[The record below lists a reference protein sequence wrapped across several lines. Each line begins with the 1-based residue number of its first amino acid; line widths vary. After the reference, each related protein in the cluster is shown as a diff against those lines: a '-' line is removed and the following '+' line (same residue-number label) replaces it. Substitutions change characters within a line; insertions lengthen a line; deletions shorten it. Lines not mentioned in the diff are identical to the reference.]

1 MNQAVDAFLN
11 KVWKEITTIY
21 AQESKRIN
29 EIKDGSNLQ
38 VGVHNYLRVTWR
50 KGKFTWAKG
59 KIHIDFSKLSYS
71 SSYKLEADTYI
82 MELTDELLTEEFF
95 PALCGLVDDL
105 FRSEE
110 LGPRFFDYKFEVVFE
125 FEWENSKLTLNKQ
138 LLNEPKLNQLQ
149 KTLDHFIQ
157 TRILPD
163 SPVLPEEKD
172 VFFFAYH
179 LGNPD
184 LMKQDVEVIDPL
196 VRRLSDK
203 LTTKQELKNG
213 LISRYTLALKKWVN
227 NYFLPQHFTRSD
239 DYGMIWTL
247 KEDHPS
253 VDAREM
259 DFFLYVALQIGFTET
274 DIPQEYMELAVQLGS
289 KKAADYLK
297 NGSGKFARTYRGEL
311 IEGRNNDITQT
322 IEIRILSEEE
332 LAYKEALDYII
343 DLLKQ
348 GFSKSYQLKLESSQ
362 KNFLPLKEL
371 ARSELHQFFANA
383 LSYPALFPKLA
394 EYADTAMEEY
404 AWYED
409 VEPSEES
416 VMPGTYAVMGL
427 GLYSEDYFPLV
438 CRYME
443 LVDTEHQ
450 LAQDGYAE
458 AFIEAHGVKKELMP
472 VIVSI
477 LQGGID
483 EGTLVKNLIIDS
495 LELAGALFEA
505 LKDKEIYECEMVLC
519 RIFESIENLV
529 EETQKA
535 QAPLKEALDQLLAL
549 QIEMT

>member
-1 MNQAVDAFLN
+1 MNQAVEAFLN

-29 EIKDGSNLQ
+29 EFKDGSTLQ
-38 VGVHNYLRVTWR
+38 AGVHNYLRVMWR
-50 KGKFTWAKG
+50 KGKFTWSKG

-71 SSYKLEADTYI
+71 GSYKLEADTYI

-110 LGPRFFDYKFEVVFE
+110 LESRFFDYKFEVVFE
-125 FEWENSKLTLNKQ
+125 FERENSKLTLNNQ

-157 TRILPD
+157 TMTLSDSLILP
-163 SPVLPEEKD
+163 EKD
-172 VFFFAYH
+172 IFFFAMH
-179 LGNPD
+179 LVNPD
-184 LMKQDVEVIDPL
+184 LMRQEVEVIDPL
-196 VRRLSDK
+196 IRRLSDK
-203 LTTKQELKNG
+203 LNNNQELKNNW
-213 LISRYTLALKKWVN
+213 IRRYTSAFDKWAID
-227 NYFLPQHFTRSD
+227 FLLQHFTRSSN
-239 DYGMIWTL
+239 YGMNWTL
-247 KEDHPS
+247 KEVHPS
-253 VDAREM
+253 VDTIEM
-259 DFFLYVALQIGFTET
+259 EFFLYTTLQIGNS
-274 DIPQEYMELAVQLGS
+274 DPYIPQKYMELAIQLGS
-289 KKAADYLK
+289 KEAAEYLK

-343 DLLKQ
+343 NLLKQ
-348 GFSKSYQLKLESSQ
+348 KFPKSYQLKLESSQ

-458 AFIEAHGVKKELMP
+458 AFIEVHGVKKELMP

-505 LKDKEIYECEMVLC
+505 LKGKEIYECEMVLC

-535 QAPLKEALDQLLAL
+535 QPPLKEALEQLLAL

>member
-1 MNQAVDAFLN
+1 MNQAVEAFLN

-29 EIKDGSNLQ
+29 EFKDGSTLQ
-38 VGVHNYLRVTWR
+38 AGVHNYLRVMWR
-50 KGKFTWAKG
+50 KGKFTWSKG

-125 FEWENSKLTLNKQ
+125 FEWEKSKLTLNKQ
-138 LLNEPKLNQLQ
+138 LLNEPKLIQLQ

-179 LGNPD
+179 LVNPD

-196 VRRLSDK
+196 VRCLSDK

-259 DFFLYVALQIGFTET
+259 DFFLYAALQIGFTET
-274 DIPQEYMELAVQLGS
+274 DIPQEYMELAIQLGS

-297 NGSGKFARTYRGEL
+297 NGSGKIARTYRGEL

-343 DLLKQ
+343 NLLKQ
-348 GFSKSYQLKLESSQ
+348 EFPKSYQLKLESSQ

-505 LKDKEIYECEMVLC
+505 LKGKEIYECEMVLC

-535 QAPLKEALDQLLAL
+535 QPPLKEALEQLLAL

>member
-1 MNQAVDAFLN
+1 MEAFLN

-29 EIKDGSNLQ
+29 EIKDGSTLQ

>member
-1 MNQAVDAFLN
+1 LNQAVEAFLN

-29 EIKDGSNLQ
+29 EFKGERTLQ
-38 VGVHNYLRVTWR
+38 AGVHNYLRVTWR

-59 KIHIDFSKLSYS
+59 KIHIDFSKSSYS
-71 SSYKLEADTYI
+71 GSYKLEVDTYI
-82 MELTDELLTEEFF
+82 TELTDELLTEEFF

-110 LGPRFFDYKFEVVFE
+110 LGPHLFDYKFEVVFE
-125 FEWENSKLTLNKQ
+125 FEWEKSKLTLNKQ
-138 LLNEPKLNQLQ
+138 LLNEPKLIQLQ

-157 TRILPD
+157 TMILSD
-163 SPVLPEEKD
+163 SLMLPEKD
-172 VFFFAYH
+172 IFFFAKH
-179 LGNPD
+179 LVNPD
-184 LMKQDVEVIDPL
+184 LMKQEVEVIDPL
-196 VRRLSDK
+196 IRRLSDK
-203 LTTKQELKNG
+203 LNNNQELKNNWVR
-213 LISRYTLALKKWVN
+213 RYTSAFDKWAID
-227 NYFLPQHFTRSD
+227 FLLQHFTRSSN
-239 DYGMIWTL
+239 YGMNWTL
-247 KEDHPS
+247 KEVHPS
-253 VDAREM
+253 VDAIEM
-259 DFFLYVALQIGFTET
+259 EFFLYTTLQIGNS
-274 DIPQEYMELAVQLGS
+274 DPYIPQKYMELAIQLGS
-289 KKAADYLK
+289 KEAADYLK
-297 NGSGKFARTYRGEL
+297 NGSGKFACTYRGEL

-322 IEIRILSEEE
+322 IAIRILSEEE

-348 GFSKSYQLKLESSQ
+348 GFSKSYQLKLESSR

-438 CRYME
+438 SRYME

-483 EGTLVKNLIIDS
+483 EGTLVNNLTIDS
-495 LELAGALFEA
+495 LELAEALFEA
-505 LKDKEIYECEMVLC
+505 LKGKEIYECEMVLC

-535 QAPLKEALDQLLAL
+535 QPPLKEALKQLLAL

>member
-1 MNQAVDAFLN
+1 MNQAVEAFLN

-29 EIKDGSNLQ
+29 EFKDGSTLQ

-59 KIHIDFSKLSYS
+59 KIHIDFSKSSYS
-71 SSYKLEADTYI
+71 SPYKLDVDAYI

-95 PALCGLVDDL
+95 PALCRLVDDL

-110 LGPRFFDYKFEVVFE
+110 LGPRFFDYKFEIVFE
-125 FEWENSKLTLNKQ
+125 FEWERSKLTLNKQ
-138 LLNEPKLNQLQ
+138 LLNEPKLSQLQ

-157 TRILPD
+157 TMILSD
-163 SPVLPEEKD
+163 SLMLPEKD
-172 VFFFAYH
+172 VFFFAKH
-179 LGNPD
+179 LVNPD
-184 LMKQDVEVIDPL
+184 LMKQEVEVIDPL

-203 LTTKQELKNG
+203 LNNNQELKNNW
-213 LISRYTLALKKWVN
+213 IRRYTSAFDKWAID
-227 NYFLPQHFTRSD
+227 FLSQHFTRSSN
-239 DYGMIWTL
+239 YGMNWTL
-247 KEDHPS
+247 KEVHPP
-253 VDAREM
+253 VDTIEM
-259 DFFLYVALQIGFTET
+259 EFFLYTALQIGNS
-274 DIPQEYMELAVQLGS
+274 DPYIPQKYMELAIQLGS
-289 KKAADYLK
+289 KEAADYLK

-322 IEIRILSEEE
+322 IEIQILSEEE

-483 EGTLVKNLIIDS
+483 EGTLVKNLTIDS
-495 LELAGALFEA
+495 LELAEALFEA

-535 QAPLKEALDQLLAL
+535 QAPLKEALEQLLAL

>member
-1 MNQAVDAFLN
+1 MNQAVEAFLN
-11 KVWKEITTIY
+11 MVWKEITTIY
-21 AQESKRIN
+21 AQDSKRIN
-29 EIKDGSNLQ
+29 EFKDGSTLQ
-38 VGVHNYLRVTWR
+38 AGVHNYLRVTWR

-59 KIHIDFSKLSYS
+59 KIHIDFSKSSYS
-71 SSYKLEADTYI
+71 GSYKLEVDTYI

-95 PALCGLVDDL
+95 PALCGLVNDL

-125 FEWENSKLTLNKQ
+125 FEWEKSKLTLNKQ
-138 LLNEPKLNQLQ
+138 LLNEPKLIQLQ

-157 TRILPD
+157 TMILSD
-163 SPVLPEEKD
+163 SLMLPERD
-172 VFFFAYH
+172 IFFFAKH
-179 LGNPD
+179 LVNPD
-184 LMKQDVEVIDPL
+184 LMKQEVEVIDPL
-196 VRRLSDK
+196 IRRLSDK
-203 LTTKQELKNG
+203 LNNNQELKNNW
-213 LISRYTLALKKWVN
+213 IRRYTSALDKWAID
-227 NYFLPQHFTRSD
+227 FLLQHFTRSSNF
-239 DYGMIWTL
+239 GMNWTL
-247 KEDHPS
+247 KEVHPS
-253 VDAREM
+253 VDTIEM
-259 DFFLYVALQIGFTET
+259 EFFLYTALQIGNS
-274 DIPQEYMELAVQLGS
+274 DPYIPQKYMELAIQLDS
-289 KKAADYLK
+289 KEAADYLK

-458 AFIEAHGVKKELMP
+458 AFIEAHGVKKELIP

-483 EGTLVKNLIIDS
+483 EGTLVKNLTIDS
-495 LELAGALFEA
+495 LELAEALFEA
-505 LKDKEIYECEMVLC
+505 LKGKEIYECEMVLC

-535 QAPLKEALDQLLAL
+535 QASLKEAFEQLLAL

>member
-1 MNQAVDAFLN
+1 MNQAVEAFLN
-11 KVWKEITTIY
+11 MVWKEITTIY
-21 AQESKRIN
+21 AQDSKRIN
-29 EIKDGSNLQ
+29 EFKDGSTLQ
-38 VGVHNYLRVTWR
+38 AGVHNYLRVTWR

-59 KIHIDFSKLSYS
+59 KIHIDFSKSSYS
-71 SSYKLEADTYI
+71 GSYKLEVDTYI

-95 PALCGLVDDL
+95 PALCGLVNDL

-125 FEWENSKLTLNKQ
+125 FEWEKSKLTLNKQ
-138 LLNEPKLNQLQ
+138 LLNEPKLIQLQ

-157 TRILPD
+157 TMILSD
-163 SPVLPEEKD
+163 SLMLPERD
-172 VFFFAYH
+172 IFFFAKH
-179 LGNPD
+179 LVNPD
-184 LMKQDVEVIDPL
+184 LMKQEVEVIDPL
-196 VRRLSDK
+196 IRRLSDK
-203 LTTKQELKNG
+203 LNNNQELKNNW
-213 LISRYTLALKKWVN
+213 IRRYTSALDKWAID
-227 NYFLPQHFTRSD
+227 FLLQHFTRSSNF
-239 DYGMIWTL
+239 GMNWTL
-247 KEDHPS
+247 KEVHPS
-253 VDAREM
+253 VDTIEM
-259 DFFLYVALQIGFTET
+259 EFFLYTALQIGNS
-274 DIPQEYMELAVQLGS
+274 DPYIPQKYMELAIQLDS
-289 KKAADYLK
+289 KEAADYLK

-458 AFIEAHGVKKELMP
+458 AFIEAHGVKKELIP

-483 EGTLVKNLIIDS
+483 EGTLVKNLTIDS
-495 LELAGALFEA
+495 LELAEALFEA
-505 LKDKEIYECEMVLC
+505 LKGKEIYECEMVLC

-535 QAPLKEALDQLLAL
+535 QAPLKEAFEQLLAL

>member
-1 MNQAVDAFLN
+1 MNQAVEAFLN
-11 KVWKEITTIY
+11 KVWKEINTIY

-29 EIKDGSNLQ
+29 EFKDGSTLQ
-38 VGVHNYLRVTWR
+38 AGVHNYLRVTWR

-59 KIHIDFSKLSYS
+59 KLHIDFSKSTYS
-71 SSYKLEADTYI
+71 SSYKLEVDTYI
-82 MELTDELLTEEFF
+82 TELSDELLTEEFF

-125 FEWENSKLTLNKQ
+125 FEWEKSKLTLNKQ

-157 TRILPD
+157 TMILSD
-163 SPVLPEEKD
+163 SLMLSEKD
-172 VFFFAYH
+172 VFFFAQH
-179 LGNPD
+179 LVNPD
-184 LMKQDVEVIDPL
+184 LMKQEVEVIDPL
-196 VRRLSDK
+196 IRRLSDK
-203 LTTKQELKNG
+203 LNNNQELKNNW
-213 LISRYTLALKKWVN
+213 IRRYTSAFDKWAID
-227 NYFLPQHFTRSD
+227 FLLQHFTRSNN
-239 DYGMIWTL
+239 YGMNWTL
-247 KEDHPS
+247 KEVHPS
-253 VDAREM
+253 VDTIEM
-259 DFFLYVALQIGFTET
+259 EFFLYTALQIGNL
-274 DIPQEYMELAVQLGS
+274 DPYIPQNYMELAIQLGS
-289 KKAADYLK
+289 KEAAEYLK

-348 GFSKSYQLKLESSQ
+348 GFSKSYQLRLESSQ
-362 KNFLPLKEL
+362 KNYLPLKEL

-404 AWYED
+404 ALYED

-472 VIVSI
+472 VIVAI

-483 EGTLVKNLIIDS
+483 EGTLVKNLTIDS
-495 LELAGALFEA
+495 LELAEALFDV
-505 LKDKEIYECEMVLC
+505 LKGKEIYECEMVLC

-535 QAPLKEALDQLLAL
+535 QPPLKEALEQLLAL

>member
-1 MNQAVDAFLN
+1 MEAFLN

-29 EIKDGSNLQ
+29 EFKDGSTLQ
-38 VGVHNYLRVTWR
+38 AGVHNYLRVMWR

-59 KIHIDFSKLSYS
+59 RLHIDFSKSSYS
-71 SSYKLEADTYI
+71 GSYKFEVDTYI
-82 MELTDELLTEEFF
+82 TELTDELLTEEFF
-95 PALCGLVDDL
+95 PALCRLVDDL

-110 LGPRFFDYKFEVVFE
+110 LGPRFFDYEFEVVFE
-125 FEWENSKLTLNKQ
+125 FEWEKSKLTLNKQ

-157 TRILPD
+157 TMILSD
-163 SPVLPEEKD
+163 SLMLSEKD
-172 VFFFAYH
+172 VFFFAQH
-179 LGNPD
+179 LVNPD
-184 LMKQDVEVIDPL
+184 LMKQEVEVIDPL
-196 VRRLSDK
+196 IRHLSDK
-203 LTTKQELKNG
+203 LNNNQELKNNW
-213 LISRYTLALKKWVN
+213 IRRYTSAFDKWAID
-227 NYFLPQHFTRSD
+227 FLLQHFTRSSN
-239 DYGMIWTL
+239 YGMNWTL
-247 KEDHPS
+247 KEVHPS
-253 VDAREM
+253 VDTIEM
-259 DFFLYVALQIGFTET
+259 EFFLYTALQIGNS
-274 DIPQEYMELAVQLGS
+274 DPYIPQNYMELAIQLGS
-289 KKAADYLK
+289 KEAAEYLK

-343 DLLKQ
+343 NLLKQ
-348 GFSKSYQLKLESSQ
+348 EFPKSYQLKLESSQ
-362 KNFLPLKEL
+362 KNFLHLKEL
-371 ARSELHQFFANA
+371 AKSELHQFFANA
-383 LSYPALFPKLA
+383 LSYPTLFPKLA

-416 VMPGTYAVMGL
+416 VMPGTYAAMGL

-483 EGTLVKNLIIDS
+483 EGTLVKNLTIDS
-495 LELAGALFEA
+495 PELAEALFEA
-505 LKDKEIYECEMVLC
+505 LKGKEIYECEMVLC

-535 QAPLKEALDQLLAL
+535 QPPLKEALEQLLAL

>member
-1 MNQAVDAFLN
+1 MNQAVEAFLN

-29 EIKDGSNLQ
+29 EFKDGRTLQ
-38 VGVHNYLRVTWR
+38 AGVHNYLRVTWR

-59 KIHIDFSKLSYS
+59 RLHIDFSKSSYS
-71 SSYKLEADTYI
+71 GSYKFEVDTYI
-82 MELTDELLTEEFF
+82 TELTDELLTEEFF
-95 PALCGLVDDL
+95 PALCRLVDDL

-110 LGPRFFDYKFEVVFE
+110 LGPRFFDYEFEVVFE
-125 FEWENSKLTLNKQ
+125 FEWEKSKLTLNKQ

-157 TRILPD
+157 TMILSD
-163 SPVLPEEKD
+163 SLMLSEKD
-172 VFFFAYH
+172 VFFFAQH
-179 LGNPD
+179 LVNPD
-184 LMKQDVEVIDPL
+184 LMKQEVEVIDPL
-196 VRRLSDK
+196 IRHLSDK
-203 LTTKQELKNG
+203 LNNNQELKNNW
-213 LISRYTLALKKWVN
+213 IRRYTSAFDKWAID
-227 NYFLPQHFTRSD
+227 FLLQHFTRSSN
-239 DYGMIWTL
+239 YGMNWTL
-247 KEDHPS
+247 KEVHPS
-253 VDAREM
+253 VDTIEM
-259 DFFLYVALQIGFTET
+259 EFFLYTALQIGNS
-274 DIPQEYMELAVQLGS
+274 DPYIPQNYMELAIQLGS
-289 KKAADYLK
+289 KEAAEYLK

-343 DLLKQ
+343 NLLKQ
-348 GFSKSYQLKLESSQ
+348 EFPKSYQLKLESSQ

-371 ARSELHQFFANA
+371 AKSELHQFFANA
-383 LSYPALFPKLA
+383 LSYPTLFPKLA
-394 EYADTAMEEY
+394 EYVDTAMEEF

-416 VMPGTYAVMGL
+416 VMPGTYAAMGL

-505 LKDKEIYECEMVLC
+505 LKGKEIYECEMVLC

-535 QAPLKEALDQLLAL
+535 QPPLKEVLEQLLAL

>member
-1 MNQAVDAFLN
+1 LNQAVEAFLN

-29 EIKDGSNLQ
+29 EIKDGSTLQ

-247 KEDHPS
+247 KEDHSS

>member
-1 MNQAVDAFLN
+1 MEAFLN

-29 EIKDGSNLQ
+29 EFKDRSTLQ
-38 VGVHNYLRVTWR
+38 AGVHNYLRVTWR

-59 KIHIDFSKLSYS
+59 KIHIDFSKSSYS
-71 SSYKLEADTYI
+71 SSYKLEVDTYI

-110 LGPRFFDYKFEVVFE
+110 LGSRFFDYKFEVVFE
-125 FEWENSKLTLNKQ
+125 FEWEKSKLTLNKQ
-138 LLNEPKLNQLQ
+138 LLNEPKLIQLQ

-157 TRILPD
+157 TMILSD
-163 SPVLPEEKD
+163 SLMLPEKD

-179 LGNPD
+179 LVNPD

-259 DFFLYVALQIGFTET
+259 DFFLYAALQIGFTET
-274 DIPQEYMELAVQLGS
+274 DIPQEYMELAIQLGS

-297 NGSGKFARTYRGEL
+297 NGSGKIARTYRGEL

-394 EYADTAMEEY
+394 EYADIALEEY

-416 VMPGTYAVMGL
+416 VMPGTYAAMGL

-450 LAQDGYAE
+450 SAQDGYAE

-505 LKDKEIYECEMVLC
+505 LKGKEIYECEMVLC

-535 QAPLKEALDQLLAL
+535 QPPLKEALEQLLAL

>member
-1 MNQAVDAFLN
+1 MEAFLN
-11 KVWKEITTIY
+11 KVWKEINTIY

-29 EIKDGSNLQ
+29 EFKDGSTLQ
-38 VGVHNYLRVTWR
+38 AGVHNYLRVTWR

-59 KIHIDFSKLSYS
+59 KLHIDFSKSTYS
-71 SSYKLEADTYI
+71 SSYKFEVDTHI
-82 MELTDELLTEEFF
+82 TELTDELLTEEFF

-125 FEWENSKLTLNKQ
+125 FEWEKSKLTLNKQ

-157 TRILPD
+157 TMILSD
-163 SPVLPEEKD
+163 SLMLSEKD
-172 VFFFAYH
+172 VFFFAKH
-179 LGNPD
+179 LVNPD
-184 LMKQDVEVIDPL
+184 LMKQEVEVIDPL
-196 VRRLSDK
+196 IRRLSDK
-203 LTTKQELKNG
+203 LNNNQELKNNW
-213 LISRYTLALKKWVN
+213 IRRYTSAFDKWAID
-227 NYFLPQHFTRSD
+227 FLLQHFTRSSN
-239 DYGMIWTL
+239 YGMNWTL
-247 KEDHPS
+247 KEVHPS
-253 VDAREM
+253 VDTIEM
-259 DFFLYVALQIGFTET
+259 EFFLYTALQIGNS
-274 DIPQEYMELAVQLGS
+274 DPYIPQNYMELAIQLGS
-289 KKAADYLK
+289 KEAAEYLK

-311 IEGRNNDITQT
+311 IEGRSNDITQT

-472 VIVSI
+472 VIVAI

-483 EGTLVKNLIIDS
+483 EGTLVKNLTIDS
-495 LELAGALFEA
+495 LELAVALFEA
-505 LKDKEIYECEMVLC
+505 LKGKEIYECEMVLC

-535 QAPLKEALDQLLAL
+535 QPPLKEALEQLLAL

>member
-1 MNQAVDAFLN
+1 VEAFLN

-29 EIKDGSNLQ
+29 EIKDGSTLQ

>member
-1 MNQAVDAFLN
+1 MNQAVEAFLN

-29 EIKDGSNLQ
+29 EIKDGSTLQ

-247 KEDHPS
+247 KEDHSS

>member
-1 MNQAVDAFLN
+1 MNQAVEAFLN

-29 EIKDGSNLQ
+29 EFNGERTLQ
-38 VGVHNYLRVTWR
+38 AGVHNYLRVTWR

-59 KIHIDFSKLSYS
+59 KIHIDFSKSSYS
-71 SSYKLEADTYI
+71 GSYKLEVDTYI

-125 FEWENSKLTLNKQ
+125 FEWEKSKLTLNKQ
-138 LLNEPKLNQLQ
+138 LLNEPKLIQLQ

-157 TRILPD
+157 TMVLSD
-163 SPVLPEEKD
+163 SLMLPEKD
-172 VFFFAYH
+172 IFFFAKH
-179 LGNPD
+179 LVNPD
-184 LMKQDVEVIDPL
+184 LMKQEVGVIDPL
-196 VRRLSDK
+196 IRRLSDK
-203 LTTKQELKNG
+203 LNNNQELKNNW
-213 LISRYTLALKKWVN
+213 IRRYTSAFDKWAID
-227 NYFLPQHFTRSD
+227 FLLQHFTRSSN
-239 DYGMIWTL
+239 YGMNWTL
-247 KEDHPS
+247 KEVHPS
-253 VDAREM
+253 VDAIEM
-259 DFFLYVALQIGFTET
+259 EFFLYTALQIGKS
-274 DIPQEYMELAVQLGS
+274 DPYIPQKYMELAIQLGS
-289 KKAADYLK
+289 KEAAEYLK

-427 GLYSEDYFPLV
+427 GLYSEEYFPLV

-458 AFIEAHGVKKELMP
+458 AFIEAHGVKVELMP

-483 EGTLVKNLIIDS
+483 EGTLVKNLTIDS
-495 LELAGALFEA
+495 LELAEALFEA
-505 LKDKEIYECEMVLC
+505 LKGKEIYECEMVLC

-529 EETQKA
+529 AETQKA
-535 QAPLKEALDQLLAL
+535 QPPLKEALERLLTL

>member
-1 MNQAVDAFLN
+1 MEAFLN

-29 EIKDGSNLQ
+29 EFNGERTLQ
-38 VGVHNYLRVTWR
+38 AGVHNYLRVTWR

-59 KIHIDFSKLSYS
+59 KIHIDFSKSSYS
-71 SSYKLEADTYI
+71 GSYKLEVDTYI

-125 FEWENSKLTLNKQ
+125 FEWEKSKLTLNKQ
-138 LLNEPKLNQLQ
+138 LLNEPKLIQLQ

-157 TRILPD
+157 TMVLSD
-163 SPVLPEEKD
+163 SLMLPEKD
-172 VFFFAYH
+172 IFFFAKH
-179 LGNPD
+179 LVNPD
-184 LMKQDVEVIDPL
+184 LMKQEVGVIDPL
-196 VRRLSDK
+196 IRRLSDK
-203 LTTKQELKNG
+203 LNNNQELKNNW
-213 LISRYTLALKKWVN
+213 IRRYTSAFDKWAID
-227 NYFLPQHFTRSD
+227 FLLQHFTRSSN
-239 DYGMIWTL
+239 YGMNWTL
-247 KEDHPS
+247 KEVHPS
-253 VDAREM
+253 VDAIEM
-259 DFFLYVALQIGFTET
+259 EFFLYTALQIGKS
-274 DIPQEYMELAVQLGS
+274 DPYIPQKYMELAIQLGS
-289 KKAADYLK
+289 KEAAEYLK

-427 GLYSEDYFPLV
+427 GLYSEEYFPLV

-458 AFIEAHGVKKELMP
+458 AFIEAHGVKVELMP

-483 EGTLVKNLIIDS
+483 EGTLVKNLTIDS
-495 LELAGALFEA
+495 LELAEALFEA
-505 LKDKEIYECEMVLC
+505 LKGKEIYECEMVLC

-529 EETQKA
+529 AETQKA
-535 QAPLKEALDQLLAL
+535 QPPLKEALERLLTL

>member
-1 MNQAVDAFLN
+1 MEAFLN

-29 EIKDGSNLQ
+29 EFKDARTLQ
-38 VGVHNYLRVTWR
+38 AGVHNYLRVTWR

-59 KIHIDFSKLSYS
+59 KIHIDFSKSSYS
-71 SSYKLEADTYI
+71 GSYKLEVDTYI
-82 MELTDELLTEEFF
+82 TELTDELLTEEFF

-125 FEWENSKLTLNKQ
+125 FEWEKSKLTLNKQ
-138 LLNEPKLNQLQ
+138 LLNEPKLIQLQ

-157 TRILPD
+157 TMVLSD
-163 SPVLPEEKD
+163 SLMLPEKD
-172 VFFFAYH
+172 IFFFAKH
-179 LGNPD
+179 LVNPD
-184 LMKQDVEVIDPL
+184 LMKQEVGVIDPL
-196 VRRLSDK
+196 IRRLSDK
-203 LTTKQELKNG
+203 LNNNQELKNNW
-213 LISRYTLALKKWVN
+213 IRRYTSAFDKWAID
-227 NYFLPQHFTRSD
+227 FLLQHFTRSSN
-239 DYGMIWTL
+239 YGMNWTL
-247 KEDHPS
+247 KEVHPS
-253 VDAREM
+253 VDAIEM
-259 DFFLYVALQIGFTET
+259 EFFLYTALQIGNS
-274 DIPQEYMELAVQLGS
+274 DPYIPQKYMELAIQLGS
-289 KKAADYLK
+289 KEAAEYLK

-427 GLYSEDYFPLV
+427 GLYSEEYFPLV

-458 AFIEAHGVKKELMP
+458 AFIEAHGVKEELMP

-483 EGTLVKNLIIDS
+483 EGTLVKNLTIDS
-495 LELAGALFEA
+495 LELAEALFEA
-505 LKDKEIYECEMVLC
+505 LKGKEIYECEMVLC

-529 EETQKA
+529 AETQKA
-535 QAPLKEALDQLLAL
+535 QAPLKEALEQLLAL

>member
-1 MNQAVDAFLN
+1 MNQAVEAFLN

-29 EIKDGSNLQ
+29 EFKDGSTLQ
-38 VGVHNYLRVTWR
+38 AGVHNYLRVMWR
-50 KGKFTWAKG
+50 KGKFTWSKG

-71 SSYKLEADTYI
+71 GSYKLEVDTYI

-110 LGPRFFDYKFEVVFE
+110 LGSRFFDYKFEVAFE
-125 FEWENSKLTLNKQ
+125 FEWERLKLTLNKQ
-138 LLNEPKLNQLQ
+138 LLNEPKLSQLQ

-157 TRILPD
+157 TMTLSDSLILP
-163 SPVLPEEKD
+163 EKD
-172 VFFFAYH
+172 IFFFAYH
-179 LGNPD
+179 LVNPD

-259 DFFLYVALQIGFTET
+259 DFFLYAALQIGFTET

-297 NGSGKFARTYRGEL
+297 NGSGKFARTYRGAL

-458 AFIEAHGVKKELMP
+458 AFIEVHGVKKELMP

-483 EGTLVKNLIIDS
+483 EGTLVKNLTIDS
-495 LELAGALFEA
+495 LELAEALFEA
-505 LKDKEIYECEMVLC
+505 LKGKEIYECEMVLC
-519 RIFESIENLV
+519 RIFENIENLV

-535 QAPLKEALDQLLAL
+535 QPPLKEAFEQLLAL

>member
-1 MNQAVDAFLN
+1 LNQAAEALLN

-21 AQESKRIN
+21 EQESKRIN
-29 EIKDGSNLQ
+29 EFDDQRTLQ
-38 VGVHNYLRVTWR
+38 AGVHNYLRVAWR
-50 KGKFTWAKG
+50 KGKFTWSKG
-59 KIHIDFSKLSYS
+59 KFQIDFSKLSLS
-71 SSYKLEADTYI
+71 SSNKFGADTYI

-95 PALCGLVDDL
+95 PTLCRLVDDL

-149 KTLDHFIQ
+149 NTLDHFIQ
-157 TRILPD
+157 TRILSD
-163 SPVLPEEKD
+163 SPVLPDEKD

-179 LGNPD
+179 LVNSD
-184 LMKQDVEVIDPL
+184 LMKQEVVVIEPL
-196 VRRLSDK
+196 IRRLSDK
-203 LTTKQELKNG
+203 LNTNQELKNG

-227 NYFLPQHFTRSD
+227 DYFLLQHFTRSG
-239 DYGMIWTL
+239 DYDMTWTL

-253 VDAREM
+253 VDTREM
-259 DFFLYVALQIGFTET
+259 DFFLYAALQIGFTET
-274 DIPQEYMELAVQLGS
+274 DIPQKYMELAVQLGS
-289 KKAADYLK
+289 KEAADYLK
-297 NGSGKFARTYRGEL
+297 NGSGKFAHTYRGEL

-322 IEIRILSEEE
+322 IEICILSEEE

-343 DLLKQ
+343 NLLKQ
-348 GFSKSYQLKLESSQ
+348 AFPKSYQLKLKSSQ

-371 ARSELHQFFANA
+371 AKSELHQFFANA

-394 EYADTAMEEY
+394 EYVDTAMEEF

-416 VMPGTYAVMGL
+416 VMPGTYAAMGL

-450 LAQDGYAE
+450 SAQDSYAE
-458 AFIEAHGVKKELMP
+458 TFIEAHGVKIELMP

-477 LQGGID
+477 LLGGID
-483 EGTLVKNLIIDS
+483 EGTLVKNLTIDS
-495 LELAGALFEA
+495 PELVEALFEA
-505 LKDKEIYECEMVLC
+505 LKGKEIYEYEMVLR
-519 RIFESIENLV
+519 RIFGSMEKLEAV
-529 EETQKA
+529 AQKA
-535 QAPLKEALDQLLAL
+535 QPPLKEALEQLLAL

>member
-1 MNQAVDAFLN
+1 LNQAVEAFLN

-29 EIKDGSNLQ
+29 EIKDGSTLQ

>member
-1 MNQAVDAFLN
+1 MNQAVEAFLN

-29 EIKDGSNLQ
+29 EIKDGSTLQ

>member
-1 MNQAVDAFLN
+1 LNQAVEAFLN

-29 EIKDGSNLQ
+29 EIKDGSTLQ

-427 GLYSEDYFPLV
+427 GLYREDYFPLV